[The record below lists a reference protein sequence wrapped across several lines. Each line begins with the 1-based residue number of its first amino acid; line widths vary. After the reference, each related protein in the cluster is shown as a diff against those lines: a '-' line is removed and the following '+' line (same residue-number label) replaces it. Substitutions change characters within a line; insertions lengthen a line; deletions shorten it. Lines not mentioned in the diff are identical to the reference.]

1 MSKVFK
7 AGYAKANITPPMGID
22 VRGYFKVRKADGVL
36 DELETVALA
45 LSLDD
50 KKVLLISID
59 NCSAPND
66 FVDLARTKINEKT
79 VWQDL
84 TEGLQIHE
92 PATSKLFETG
102 EWRTSTPILDE
113 DKFPRK
119 IKQTVF

>member
-50 KKVLLISID
+50 KKVLLI
-59 NCSAPND
+59 NC
-66 FVDLARTKINEKT
+66 
-79 VWQDL
+79 
-84 TEGLQIHE
+84 
-92 PATSKLFETG
+92 
-102 EWRTSTPILDE
+102 IL
-113 DKFPRK
+113 RK
-119 IKQTVF
+119 MM